1 MGWPKLFIVARLLFM
16 DPTCSAV
23 YLDNKYEQAFQI
35 WNVKNYYH
43 IHVLY
48 LFPIIPLRMYVLH
61 SFSTNFGSLKLAAV
75 FIVLLNCT

>member
-1 MGWPKLFIVARLLFM
+1 MGWPKLLIVARLLFM
-16 DPTCSAV
+16 DAMRSAV
-23 YLDNKYEQAFQI
+23 YLDKYEQAFQI
-35 WNVKNYYH
+35 SNVKTYYH

-75 FIVLLNCT
+75 FIVPLNCT